1 MNDLATNTMN
11 DDPELVSYLKR
22 NVGITRT
29 RLNVQA
35 FIGIFIFGWL
45 MAMNYDALQK
55 KGLGWAFVIVY
66 GILLA
71 LVYNGVQ
78 GVFVAALIVYIAAW
92 IHTNTI
98 LTEKEK
104 SARVKFLQL
113 KKEQE
118 MPKMQQVD
126 GTAQS
131 SETAAISGGQ
141 LMTVE
146 AEKIINQA
154 SDPKI
159 ARFLAITQNT
169 WKMGA
174 LDFFSDNFKNGA
186 TDVDLKGFI
195 KSVEYQTFNL
205 LKTSNSIREFENGE
219 YMVGYSNNAFLM
231 TNLAI
236 YFFTAGNLSHRPDII
251 LLKDIKSYEI
261 KSKWNSVSVNIEL
274 KSGNPVTYPKIKG
287 GPVENMVAHF
297 IS

>member
-1 MNDLATNTMN
+1 
-11 DDPELVSYLKR
+11 
-22 NVGITRT
+22 
-29 RLNVQA
+29 
-35 FIGIFIFGWL
+35 
-45 MAMNYDALQK
+45 
-55 KGLGWAFVIVY
+55 
-66 GILLA
+66 
-71 LVYNGVQ
+71 
-78 GVFVAALIVYIAAW
+78 
-92 IHTNTI
+92 
-98 LTEKEK
+98 
-104 SARVKFLQL
+104 
-113 KKEQE
+113 
-118 MPKMQQVD
+118 
-126 GTAQS
+126 
-131 SETAAISGGQ
+131 
-141 LMTVE
+141 MTVE

-251 LLKDIKSYEI
+251 MLKDIKSYEI